1 LRQIDLVNFH
11 HVTFRYPNGENILQ
25 NFSFVIRNNMFYFV
39 TGNSGMGKTTFL
51 RLMYGSIKPVEGCVS
66 VFGTNTSMCNEND
79 LMLIRQHMGLVFQ
92 DGRLFDHLTALDNV
106 ALTPYMTGQMS
117 LERARELARELL
129 DWVGLKQMYNQYP
142 DQLSDGQKQRVGIAR
157 AVITKPVV
165 ILADEPTGHLDDY
178 NSFKIM
184 QLFIQ
189 LYEQGTSIVCVT
201 HNQSLLNTFS
211 FPRIHIRPGSV
222 SLQQTSSQSRTA

>member
-1 LRQIDLVNFH
+1 
-11 HVTFRYPNGENILQ
+11 
-25 NFSFVIRNNMFYFV
+25 MFYFV
-39 TGNSGMGKTTFL
+39 TGNSGIGKTTFL
-51 RLMYGSIKPVEGCVS
+51 KLMYGSVKPVDGFVS
-66 VFGTNTSMCNEND
+66 VFGTNTSVCNEND
-79 LMLIRQHMGLVFQ
+79 IMLIRQHMGLVFQ

-106 ALTPYMTGQMS
+106 ALAPYMTGQMS

-142 DQLSDGQKQRVGIAR
+142 DQLSDGQKQRAGIAR

-189 LYEQGTSIVCVT
+189 LYEQGTSIICVT

-211 FPRIHIRPGSV
+211 FPRIHLRPGSI
-222 SLQQTSSQSRTA
+222 SLQEKTSEARSA

>member
-1 LRQIDLVNFH
+1 
-11 HVTFRYPNGENILQ
+11 
-25 NFSFVIRNNMFYFV
+25 MFYFV
-39 TGNSGMGKTTFL
+39 TGNSGIGKTTL
-51 RLMYGSIKPVEGCVS
+51 LKLMYGSVKPVDGFVS
-66 VFGTNTSMCNEND
+66 VFGTNTSVCSEND
-79 LMLIRQHMGLVFQ
+79 IMLIRQHLGLVFQ

-117 LERARELARELL
+117 LDRSRELARELL
-129 DWVGLKQMYNQYP
+129 DWAGLKQMYNQYP

-157 AVITKPVV
+157 AVITKPVM

-178 NSFKIM
+178 NSLKIM

-201 HNQSLLNTFS
+201 HNQVLLNTFS
-211 FPRIHIRPGSV
+211 FPRIHLRPGSIA
-222 SLQQTSSQSRTA
+222 LQEMIPSEVRSA

>member
-11 HVTFRYPNGENILQ
+11 HVTFRYPGGENILQ

-39 TGNSGMGKTTFL
+39 TGNSGIGKTTFL
-51 RLMYGSIKPVEGCVS
+51 RLMYGTIKPVDGFVS

-117 LERARELARELL
+117 LERSRELARELL
-129 DWVGLKQMYNQYP
+129 DWVGLKQMYNHYP

-222 SLQQTSSQSRTA
+222 SLQQTSSDARTA